1 LMPRSFPGALATA
14 LLLAGCAA
22 VRSAPTVHTFRLD
35 YPPPEPTGTPLPVAV
50 RMVPFGIAAAYDH
63 PGFTYQA
70 TGGEAGV
77 DYYNRWIDNPA
88 RLITDLIARDLAASH
103 RVAAV
108 LQAPSAVPADYEI
121 SGQVEAIEE
130 EDDRDGCTAHVRLRV
145 LMVRVPMDGRRR
157 VLLQDAFTAD
167 EACTRGVAQSYAE
180 ATSQAVRHVSE
191 RVCDAALDAIERDG
205 GGR

>member
-1 LMPRSFPGALATA
+1 MRRGLPGALAMA

-22 VRSAPTVHTFRLD
+22 IRSAPTVHTFRIE
-35 YPPPEPTGTPLPVAV
+35 YPPPEPAGAPLPATARV
-50 RMVPFGIAAAYDH
+50 VPFGIAAAYDH
-63 PGFTYQA
+63 TGFTYR
-70 TGGEAGV
+70 TTSVEAGV

-108 LQAPSAVPADYEI
+108 LQGPSAVPADYEI

-145 LMVRVPMDGRRR
+145 LVVRAPMDGRRR
-157 VLLQDAFTAD
+157 VLLQDAFSAD
-167 EACTRGVAQSYAE
+167 AACTRGVAQSYAE
-180 ATSQAVRHVSE
+180 ATSQAVRQVSV
-191 RVCDAALDAIERDG
+191 RVCDAVLGAIERDG